1 MTTFDNVKKALT
13 NAREL
18 QNYWINEGWQSLQW
32 EEEIVDSKVLD
43 VFPLVE
49 VDISVQITIKL
60 PNKSYSVP
68 LGDVSSISVNDCLV
82 IGVSDLYLDWEE
94 RILKNLGEIV
104 LETTITIDNTPW
116 IEVKYL
122 GEDNNFRVVRLKTR
136 TPFIG

>member
-122 GEDNNFRVVRLKTR
+122 GEDNNFRVVRLKTH

>member
-68 LGDVSSISVNDCLV
+68 LEDVSDLAINDCLV
-82 IGVSDLYLDWEE
+82 IGASDLYFDWEDRVLTQIE
-94 RILKNLGEIV
+94 KAKLLSPISENNGWRIS
-104 LETTITIDNTPW
+104 
-116 IEVKYL
+116 KYL
-122 GEDNNFRVVRLKTR
+122 CEDEKIRVIRE
-136 TPFIG
+136 FGD